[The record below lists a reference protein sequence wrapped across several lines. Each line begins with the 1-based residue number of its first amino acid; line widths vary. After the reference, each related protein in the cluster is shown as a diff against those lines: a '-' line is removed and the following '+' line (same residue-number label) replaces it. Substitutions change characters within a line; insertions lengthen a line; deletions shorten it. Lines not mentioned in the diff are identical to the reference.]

1 MKSGNTFAAVGSS
14 LLLIYAGNALAQES
28 TVNNDTVVVTG
39 TALKVDTPL
48 LETLMTPTV
57 LPCWS

>member
-1 MKSGNTFAAVGSS
+1 MKSGDTFAAVGGS

-48 LETLMTPTV
+48 LETPRATSV
-57 LPCWS
+57 VSDS